1 MATHGIAVSAVG
13 RRLVIPIVLAVAA
26 MAALTTATA
35 SAASGSPDPGGGSD
49 YWSVTGD
56 PNGGAPGE
64 QEVSIYCGS
73 HEHLGIE
80 QQLYGS
86 RLVSVPHVDTT
97 VHQSR

>member
-1 MATHGIAVSAVG
+1 MATHGIAVSVLK
-13 RRLVIPIVLAVAA
+13 RRLVIPIVIAGAA
-26 MAALTTATA
+26 MAASVMPTA

-49 YWSVTGD
+49 YWSMAGD

-64 QEVSIYCGS
+64 QEVSIYGGS
-73 HEHLGIE
+73 HEHLWIE

-86 RLVSVPHVDTT
+86 RLVTVPRVDTT